1 MNDEKFND
9 FLQAVNE
16 LDDLSLEGYFGEEV
30 KGLVQRRDNLDTTD
44 YLVECLDNWI
54 KDKEQFGKD
63 KVKELMLIFFELYT
77 NALKIEGQKA
87 IDVLTCFWKG
97 TSDNPGIE
105 CTSSYM
111 EFARI
116 NAELS
121 LILSEIQRKSNTAI
135 SDKKKIATAVITAYS
150 KGVELIGKILI
161 SCILLEKIE
170 QGQELKIMEIYDL
183 TLYKKINLFQKL
195 SNGRY
200 DKLVNSINRS
210 IRNADAHLNTYF
222 VPSRSEFVFK
232 IKKHNKIITE
242 KLDVLT
248 MLMEVYPQP
257 GWIVQAF
264 VYSSMLLI
272 ISNNSKDRFNEKVRQ
287 VFEK

>member
-16 LDDLSLEGYFGEEV
+16 LDDLSLEGYFGKDV
-30 KGLVQRRDNLDTTD
+30 KGLVERRDTLNTTD

-54 KDKEQFGKD
+54 KDKEQFGKG

-77 NALKIEGQKA
+77 NALKINGQKT

-97 TSDNPGIE
+97 TLDNPGIE
-105 CTSSYM
+105 CMSSYM

-116 NAELS
+116 NTELK
-121 LILSEIQRKSNTAI
+121 LIFSEIQGKSNTAI
-135 SDKKKIATAVITAYS
+135 SDKKKMATAVITAYS

-161 SCILLEKIE
+161 SCILLEKLE
-170 QGQELKIMEIYDL
+170 QGQELKIMEIYNL

-200 DKLVNSINRS
+200 GKLVNSINRS

-232 IKKHNKIITE
+232 VKKHNKIIIE
-242 KLDVLT
+242 KFDVPT
-248 MLMEVYPQP
+248 MLMEVYPLP
-257 GWIVQAF
+257 GWVVQAF

-272 ISNNSKDRFNEKVRQ
+272 ISNDSKDRFNEMVSKI
-287 VFEK
+287 FG

>member
-183 TLYKKINLFQKL
+183 TLYQK
-195 SNGRY
+195 
-200 DKLVNSINRS
+200 D
-210 IRNADAHLNTYF
+210 
-222 VPSRSEFVFK
+222 
-232 IKKHNKIITE
+232 
-242 KLDVLT
+242 
-248 MLMEVYPQP
+248 
-257 GWIVQAF
+257 
-264 VYSSMLLI
+264 
-272 ISNNSKDRFNEKVRQ
+272 
-287 VFEK
+287 